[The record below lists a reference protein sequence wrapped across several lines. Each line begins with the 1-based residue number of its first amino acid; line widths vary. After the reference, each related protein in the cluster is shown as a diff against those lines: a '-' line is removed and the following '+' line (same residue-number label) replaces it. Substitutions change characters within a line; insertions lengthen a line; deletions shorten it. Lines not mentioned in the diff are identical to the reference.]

1 MTPTLLQLFPLAD
14 PARAALA
21 ERFALVDGTTRA
33 LRDAAIARDGLRI
46 DAVLTTGGHGLT
58 AAEMDAMPT
67 LRFVGAFGVG
77 YEGIDLDA
85 ARARGIVVVNGPG
98 VNDDSVADHALAL
111 LLGAIRR
118 VRVSDLAVRA
128 GIWRDDLPDAGQ
140 LAGRRVGLFGYGH
153 IGRKIAR
160 RLVAFDVEVAYHA
173 RRRVDD
179 APHPWFEDLHALA
192 TWADDLV
199 VAAPGGPDTRHR
211 VDARILAAL
220 GPQGFLVNVGRGS
233 IVDTAA
239 LVEALAS
246 KTVAGAGLDV
256 YEGEPEPP
264 QALFP
269 FDDVTITPHVAGSSP
284 QAMANALAL
293 FLDNAT
299 RFFAGQA
306 VRTPV

>member
-1 MTPTLLQLFPLAD
+1 MSYGRAAEDGNIPPMTPTLLQLFPLAD

-21 ERFALVDGTTRA
+21 ERFALVDGTTHA
-33 LRDAAIARDGLRI
+33 LRDAAIARDGPRI

-85 ARARGIVVVNGPG
+85 ARARG
-98 VNDDSVADHALAL
+98 
-111 LLGAIRR
+111 
-118 VRVSDLAVRA
+118 
-128 GIWRDDLPDAGQ
+128 
-140 LAGRRVGLFGYGH
+140 
-153 IGRKIAR
+153 
-160 RLVAFDVEVAYHA
+160 
-173 RRRVDD
+173 
-179 APHPWFEDLHALA
+179 
-192 TWADDLV
+192 
-199 VAAPGGPDTRHR
+199 
-211 VDARILAAL
+211 
-220 GPQGFLVNVGRGS
+220 S

-264 QALFP
+264 HALFP